1 VTVVKPTPRIATRP
15 PSRALHLF
23 RDVLL
28 WGFVAAA
35 LAFVGV
41 YLWIAAV

>member
-1 VTVVKPTPRIATRP
+1 MAAGTPARSER
-15 PSRALHLF
+15 SKEGGVLQLF

-35 LAFVGV
+35 LTFVAV
-41 YLWIAAV
+41 WLWFALG

>member
-1 VTVVKPTPRIATRP
+1 MSDGKVTNRIASGK
-15 PSRALHLF
+15 PSAALHLF
-23 RDVLL
+23 RDLLL

-41 YLWIAAV
+41 FLWLAAV